1 MRGPGRLPAVERAKL
16 GIERKRTSECQ
27 ERQVGLRQERPT
39 PWTPLFLHY
48 PRGDR
53 VQMCRRTPTWK
64 NTLMTSV
71 PLGGGRPAPGRDR
84 EL

>member
-1 MRGPGRLPAVERAKL
+1 MERAKL
-16 GIERKRTSECQ
+16 GIESKRTSECQ
-27 ERQVGLRQERPT
+27 ERQVGLRQERPR
-39 PWTPLFLHY
+39 
-48 PRGDR
+48 RGHLSSVTTQEVTG